1 MVSTIVL
8 LHGFTQTGA
17 SWAPVV
23 AELGERYRPL
33 APDIRGHGA
42 AGEKRPIT
50 MGVCARDVA
59 EAAPERFALA
69 GYSMGGRL
77 ALDLALALPERVER
91 LALIGATAGIEDPAE
106 RARRRADDARLADE
120 IEALPVEEFARR
132 WADQPVLA

>member
-1 MVSTIVL
+1 MASTLML

-17 SWAPVV
+17 SWAPVA

-33 APDIRGHGA
+33 APDIRGHGT

-50 MGVCARDVA
+50 VPVCVRDVA

-77 ALDLALALPERVER
+77 ALAVALALPERVER
-91 LALIGATAGIEDPAE
+91 LALIGATPGIEDAVE
-106 RARRRADDARLADE
+106 RGRRREDDERLAQE
-120 IEALPVEEFARR
+120 IEASPIEAF
-132 WADQPVLA
+132 